1 MRHNSSSWFS
11 VSAVPSGATTFSKPA
26 CASAITSM

>member
-1 MRHNSSSWFS
+1 MRHSSSIWFS
-11 VSAVPSGATTFSKPA
+11 VSAVPSGATTLPNPA